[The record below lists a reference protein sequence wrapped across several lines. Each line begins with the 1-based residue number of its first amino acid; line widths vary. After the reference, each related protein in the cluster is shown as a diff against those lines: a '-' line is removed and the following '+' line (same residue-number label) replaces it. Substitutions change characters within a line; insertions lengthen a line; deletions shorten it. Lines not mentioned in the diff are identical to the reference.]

1 MSRLA
6 RLSCFVTLVTLL
18 VVATAAPVAAQRGD
32 DPEPE
37 PTSWIV
43 RLQPDA
49 SVEEVAGEQVQD
61 RGAVITQHYSRVI
74 NGFAAEMS
82 AEAADDLR
90 ADSRVLAVMPDFE
103 VHASAQTIPTGI
115 KRINATSNPT
125 ADIDGVDERVN
136 VDVAVLDTGVSA
148 HADLNVVGGKD
159 CTGTGVW
166 SDPHGHGTHVAG
178 TIGALD
184 NNIGVVGVAPG
195 ARVWSVRVLNAQ
207 GNGAGS
213 WILCGI
219 DWVTVNAGTIEVA
232 NMSLGGAASYV
243 DDNNC
248 GLSNGDIMHQAICES
263 TQAGV
268 TYVVAGGNSARNAAG
283 YFPAQYNEVITVS
296 ALADS
301 GGMAGGSGPS
311 TWAGAD
317 DTFASFSNY
326 GADVDLI
333 APGVNILSTSR
344 SGGYATM
351 SGTSMASPHVAGAAA
366 LYTAINPSASPSA
379 VRSALIAASSSSGWS
394 GDKDSSKEPL
404 LNAAS
409 LGGGT
414 QPPPPPTP
422 IDAQAVSVSAPVTI
436 NVSVKNNGSAGAS
449 IAVALAETP
458 GGFAQTK
465 SISLNAGAT
474 GNVSYSWATNTST
487 ATGTHTFTATVSL
500 AGDTNAGNNT
510 ATATTNVVAGTT
522 APSMSVS
529 NLTLTST
536 KRGSV
541 IQLASQATIK
551 ANGVAVSGAT
561 VTVQFTYP
569 NGVTQTQSANTSS
582 AGVATFAR
590 SATLTG
596 VYTVTVTNVTKS
608 GSTYDADGNTITT
621 KSLTV
626 Q

>member
-1 MSRLA
+1 
-6 RLSCFVTLVTLL
+6 
-18 VVATAAPVAAQRGD
+18 
-32 DPEPE
+32 
-37 PTSWIV
+37 
-43 RLQPDA
+43 
-49 SVEEVAGEQVQD
+49 
-61 RGAVITQHYSRVI
+61 
-74 NGFAAEMS
+74 
-82 AEAADDLR
+82 
-90 ADSRVLAVMPDFE
+90 
-103 VHASAQTIPTGI
+103 
-115 KRINATSNPT
+115 
-125 ADIDGVDERVN
+125 
-136 VDVAVLDTGVSA
+136 
-148 HADLNVVGGKD
+148 
-159 CTGTGVW
+159 
-166 SDPHGHGTHVAG
+166 
-178 TIGALD
+178 
-184 NNIGVVGVAPG
+184 
-195 ARVWSVRVLNAQ
+195 
-207 GNGAGS
+207 
-213 WILCGI
+213 
-219 DWVTVNAGTIEVA
+219 
-232 NMSLGGAASYV
+232 
-243 DDNNC
+243 
-248 GLSNGDIMHQAICES
+248 
-263 TQAGV
+263 
-268 TYVVAGGNSARNAAG
+268 
-283 YFPAQYNEVITVS
+283 
-296 ALADS
+296 
-301 GGMAGGSGPS
+301 
-311 TWAGAD
+311 
-317 DTFASFSNY
+317 
-326 GADVDLI
+326 
-333 APGVNILSTSR
+333 
-344 SGGYATM
+344 
-351 SGTSMASPHVAGAAA
+351 
-366 LYTAINPSASPSA
+366 
-379 VRSALIAASSSSGWS
+379 SALIAASGSSGWS

-414 QPPPPPTP
+414 PPPPPPTP

-561 VTVQFTYP
+561 ATVQFTYP